1 MSAYAASG
9 RIGRVMPRLAP
20 AELRLD
26 AEPPRPTD
34 PDSAATVVLTQPD
47 DVLPGPTP
55 TLAERWASA
64 RERWSQLTFYLL
76 DPESWR

>member
-1 MSAYAASG
+1 MSAYAASA
-9 RIGRVMPRLAP
+9 RIGRVTPRLAS

-26 AEPPRPTD
+26 AEPPRPID
-34 PDSAATVVLTQPD
+34 PDTKATVALTQPD
-47 DVLPGPTP
+47 DVIPGPTP

-64 RERWSQLTFYLL
+64 HERWSQLTFYLL